1 MPESLIFLTENSPG
15 VSNDRFGFNT
25 QNQYRRGLAEPV
37 SEFSERGCGIILGNV
52 VIVQFS

>member
-1 MPESLIFLTENSPG
+1 MPESLTFPIKNGLG

-25 QNQYRRGLAEPV
+25 QNQYRRELAEPV
-37 SEFSERGCGIILGNV
+37 SEFSKRGFGIIFSYV